1 MAKKKIDTPR
11 SFAHD
16 SNARNSAKIIKL
28 RLAHGAAGYGVYFML
43 LERLRDT
50 PDYHAEIDYEVL
62 AYDLRE
68 TPELIRSVI
77 EDFGLFII
85 TDDGK
90 EFHSPT
96 MTARMTAQYA
106 PAVPVAPASEP
117 IAAPVSEPAP
127 EPAPVEEAVEIAP
140 VAEPEPAPVE
150 ETPTQTDLPTLID
163 RTCSDG
169 QWLAEVA
176 RKYDC
181 TTKYVVKK
189 LRKEIHTYCLTAAN
203 PPASTADLRAIALD
217 WFDGKI

>member
-43 LERLRDT
+43 LERLRES
-50 PDYHAEIDYEVL
+50 PDYQAEIDYDVL

-68 TPELIRSVI
+68 SPELIRSVI

-85 TDDGK
+85 ADDGK
-90 EFHSPT
+90 TFHSST
-96 MTARMTAQYA
+96 MTIRMTAQYVVSAPVEAA
-106 PAVPVAPASEP
+106 PAQS
-117 IAAPVSEPAP
+117 AAPV
-127 EPAPVEEAVEIAP
+127 EI
-140 VAEPEPAPVE
+140 AEPEPVEVAPVDDIVPEASPDAAQPE
-150 ETPTQTDLPTLID
+150 EEPVADLQTMID

-169 QWLAEVA
+169 RWLAEIA
-176 RKYDC
+176 ANYDC

-189 LRKEIHTYCLTAAN
+189 LRKEIRTYCLTNAVT
-203 PPASTADLRAIALD
+203 PASIADLQTIALD